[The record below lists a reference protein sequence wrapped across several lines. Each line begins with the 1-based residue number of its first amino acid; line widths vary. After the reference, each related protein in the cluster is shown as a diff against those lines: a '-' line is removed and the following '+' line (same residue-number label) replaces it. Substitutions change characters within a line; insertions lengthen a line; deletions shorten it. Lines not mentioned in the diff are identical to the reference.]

1 MSQDPETTGP
11 DDSAA
16 DGGDIFADGPLIKG
30 TEPLLALA
38 GGREVLTDSELM
50 ARVDQL
56 LTAAVEVLG
65 VDTVG
70 LMLLDDRDRLHRVGA
85 TDEVADLLERAQAE
99 SGEGPGVESQRT
111 GAAVAVTDLSTSD
124 RYPLLQSRV
133 QDSGIR
139 AVLSSPVRVDQ
150 QTIGNL
156 NAVLLRA
163 HTWTEPQ
170 LRANQAYADV
180 IGLALKTVARA
191 RATAGRVN
199 RLQHQLGGLDESPRS
214 GAVGEQHPEFAGGD
228 PEAAE

>member
-1 MSQDPETTGP
+1 MSGPTG
-11 DDSAA
+11 DSPTA
-16 DGGDIFADGPLIKG
+16 DGDEIFADGPLIRG

-38 GGREVLTDSELM
+38 GGREVLTDSELLT
-50 ARVDQL
+50 RVDQL

-85 TDEVADLLERAQAE
+85 TDEIADLLERAQAE

-111 GAAVAVTDLSTSD
+111 GAAVAVADLSTSD

-133 QDSGIR
+133 QGSGIR

-180 IGLALKTVARA
+180 IGLALKTVAQA

-199 RLQHQLGGLDESPRS
+199 RLQRQLGGSSRS
-214 GAVGEQHPEFAGGD
+214 GAAGEQDLERPGD
-228 PEAAE
+228 DVEAAE